1 MAFILPILM
10 KINTEDISELVS
22 NYDWNALDA
31 HYERLIVTGT
41 KEEKELLADGY
52 ISHFAQLSY
61 DFACGKI
68 SEGEVSFFLDIV
80 SKAEALIDKILWFH
94 RAAAY
99 HNMMQRS
106 LEENKLADFF
116 EQGNKACEAYQK
128 SVDSGDE
135 DVEDNYNFMAVI
147 YEQFTQ
153 HHPSNHLAHWHQG
166 IQYLN
171 KSITTNPLEA
181 NWELYIKML
190 HFPYASANEEISKNQ
205 GTEKINFHHQLE
217 RFAESVALYPVV
229 AQAYSGFKE
238 HLSFYK
244 MDAALFPERVYQDI
258 LEKATLAR
266 PTILTYFSA
275 SDAGSFFHKEGLRL
289 SRIDMLMA
297 SMYYYERLIG
307 KQEDHSYAIRCVADI
322 YEDISQIY
330 ANKAQFNEANLYLD
344 KAYKVYTD
352 NLAAIESDF
361 SPVTAYAKFLER
373 CFNKN
378 WYKNKPT
385 LSAVKQYAEFSINAG
400 QGHYL
405 IGPMILARAMLLERK
420 EAEVIAL
427 LTKQLVLHE
436 LSLLEDFITL
446 QEMDLSEFNNL
457 GIFIDEHI
465 KFFAEVHEQYC
476 LDPKIDWEKLIN
488 MTDEEISKAW
498 ELRKTEIRNFP
509 IL

>member
-1 MAFILPILM
+1 M
-10 KINTEDISELVS
+10 KIKEEDIAALVA
-22 NYDWNALDA
+22 NEDWGGLDV
-31 HYERLIVTGT
+31 HYEKLIVTGT

-52 ISHFAQLSY
+52 LDHFAQLNY

-68 SEGEVSFFLDIV
+68 SDGEVSFFLDIV
-80 SKAEALIDKILWFH
+80 SKAEALTDKKHWFH
-94 RAAAY
+94 RAVAY

-128 SVDSGDE
+128 SADSGDE
-135 DVEDNYNFMAVI
+135 KIEDNYTLIAQI

-153 HHPSNHLAHWHQG
+153 HHPSNQLAHWQQG
-166 IQYLN
+166 IQYLK
-171 KSITTNPLEA
+171 KSISTNPLEA
-181 NWELYIKML
+181 RWELYIKML
-190 HFPYASANEEISKNQ
+190 YFPYASANDQIGTNQ
-205 GTEKINFHHQLE
+205 GTEKINFHHQME
-217 RFAESVALYPVV
+217 CVAESVSIYPVV
-229 AQAYSGFKE
+229 AQAYADFKE

-275 SDAGSFFHKEGLRL
+275 SDAGSFFHKEGVRL

-322 YEDISQIY
+322 YEDIAHIY
-330 ANKAQFNEANLYLD
+330 ADKAEFNEANLYLD
-344 KAYKVYTD
+344 KAYKVYTE

-361 SPVTAYAKFLER
+361 APVTAYAGFLER

-385 LSAVKQYAEFSINAG
+385 LAVVKQYAELSIIAG

-405 IGPMILARAMLLERK
+405 IGPMILARALLLERK

-446 QEMDLSEFNNL
+446 QKMDLSGFDNL
-457 GIFIDEHI
+457 GIFIDAQI
-465 KFFAEVHEQYC
+465 KFFAEVRENYG
-476 LDPKIDWEKLIN
+476 LDPKIGWEKLIN

-498 ELRKTEIRNFP
+498 ELRKTEIRNSP